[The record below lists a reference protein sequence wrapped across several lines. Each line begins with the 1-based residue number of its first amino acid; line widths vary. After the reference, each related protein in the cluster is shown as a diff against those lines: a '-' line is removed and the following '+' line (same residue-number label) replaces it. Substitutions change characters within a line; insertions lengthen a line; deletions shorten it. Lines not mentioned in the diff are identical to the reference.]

1 MKKLIALI
9 SAVSAVFVTTAK
21 ADVAVSGS
29 AILGLVNDGAA
40 TSNKTEVRSGG
51 AVSFA
56 LSTTTAN
63 GMTISG
69 GMGITMD
76 TDAAAAAG
84 AVSGLTAV
92 TFASGGMTTVIGSQK
107 VAGRDTGAVG
117 SVTMDF
123 IGSATIGGASAA
135 EVDLDDVKG
144 QGIGVST
151 SMGDASVAFT
161 YIWDASP
168 TQDNEGFTDAS
179 DTGFG
184 ISAAIPMGDLSIG
197 VGYAGHD
204 DGTNNDTTIGAN
216 VAYAVAGGTLTVGYQ
231 STTEPSNNATSTGAK
246 FVTSLDADTSVSLGY
261 KNIKEGAKTQSKTSA
276 SLSRSLGGG
285 ASVFAEIDNR
295 SGSGGSITT
304 GSAFSIGTSVSF

>member
-40 TSNKTEVRSGG
+40 SSNKTEVRTGG

-123 IGSATIGGASAA
+123 IGSATIGGSSAA

-184 ISAAIPMGDLSIG
+184 ISASVPMGDLTIG

-216 VAYAVAGGTLTVGYQ
+216 VAYGVAGGTLTVGYQ
-231 STTEPSNNATSTGAK
+231 STSEPSNNATATGAK
-246 FVTSLDADTSVSLGY
+246 FVTSLDADTSVSIGY
-261 KNIKEGAKTQSKTSA
+261 KAIKEGSNTQNKTSA

-295 SGSGGSITT
+295 SGSGGSIVT
-304 GSAFSIGTSVSF
+304 GSAFSIGTSVAF

>member
-9 SAVSAVFVTTAK
+9 SAVSAVFVTSAK

-40 TSNKTEVRSGG
+40 SSNKTEVRHGG

-56 LSTTTAN
+56 MSTTTAN
-63 GMTISG
+63 GMTIST
-69 GMGITMD
+69 GMGLSID
-76 TDAAAAAG
+76 TDAAVGNTTGAG
-84 AVSGLTAV
+84 AVTGISTV
-92 TFASGGMTTVIGSQK
+92 SFASGGMTTTIGSQK

-123 IGSATIGGASAA
+123 IGSATIGGSSAA

-168 TQDNEGFTDAS
+168 TAHNEGFTDAS

-246 FVTSLDADTSVSLGY
+246 FVTSLDADTSVSIGY
-261 KNIKEGAKTQSKTSA
+261 KNIKEGAKTQSKTSGKVGKA
-276 SLSRSLGGG
+276 PGFFGHY
-285 ASVFAEIDNR
+285 
-295 SGSGGSITT
+295 
-304 GSAFSIGTSVSF
+304 

>member
-40 TSNKTEVRSGG
+40 SSNKTEVRSGG

-63 GMTISG
+63 GMTISS

-76 TDAAAAAG
+76 TDAAAANG
-84 AVSGLTAV
+84 VVTGLTAV

-231 STTEPSNNATSTGAK
+231 STTEPSNNATATGAK

-261 KNIKEGAKTQSKTSA
+261 NNIKEGSKTQSKTSA

-295 SGSGGSITT
+295 SGSGGSIVT